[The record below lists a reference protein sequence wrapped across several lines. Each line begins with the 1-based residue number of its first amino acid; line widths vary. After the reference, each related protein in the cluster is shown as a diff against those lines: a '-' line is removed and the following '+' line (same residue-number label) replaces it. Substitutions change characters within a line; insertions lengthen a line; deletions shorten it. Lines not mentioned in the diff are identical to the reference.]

1 MEFLGIGPLELM
13 IVFIIIL
20 LILGPNEMVKT
31 GRTIGEIFRKIS
43 RSDEWKGLNKI
54 SREIRTLPNRLAR
67 EAELDHLKEEI
78 DLNKQISPIAK
89 EIKDSATVELDNKPK
104 PVKKI
109 SKSQE
114 TEKTPPP
121 SNQEE
126 K

>member
-1 MEFLGIGPLELM
+1 MDFLGIGPLELI

-31 GRTIGEIFRKIS
+31 GKTIGEIVRKIS

-78 DLNKQISPIAK
+78 DLNKQISPIAN
-89 EIKDSATVELDNKPK
+89 EIKDSATVELDAKSN
-104 PVKKI
+104 PVKNTNNP
-109 SKSQE
+109 QE
-114 TEKTPPP
+114 SEKTPSP
-121 SNQEE
+121 SKREE